1 MCREIIKGSS
11 VANDIATQME
21 MTVELYEK
29 DEERLSEVNGLLQD
43 VLHEIEESSYDVVT
57 GFNVYKEIRELR
69 KERRMLKNELRTL
82 KPLYETLS
90 KVPSISNE
98 IRKAQGKSTIEESKM
113 DNYKYE
119 PRVRKEVREA
129 INEKIEE
136 NPVEFIDN
144 KDENKKPIN
153 RHEVRYTT
161 RKELERLKRTLK
173 LQWKSVEVN
182 GSSNTIICTKPRGN
196 LFRNTIK

>member
-43 VLHEIEESSYDVVT
+43 VLHEIEESSYVVT